1 MAERKNEL
9 FQFSSREK
17 SGIVLL
23 LLVNLLIYYAPDLY
37 YHFAGDKY
45 IGKEIIVTPIA
56 HNKMK
61 EEDNKEM
68 TRDSSKNYRNSSTA
82 TRYFEFDPNHC
93 TDEQWRELGVSDK
106 TIHTIRN
113 YLSKG
118 GKFKKPDDLQKIWG
132 ISKKL
137 SLSLIPF
144 VRINEEPQKKL
155 ENRGT
160 TNSSQ
165 QEVSKI
171 IDINTADSIL
181 LESLPGIG
189 PALSSRIIRY
199 RVKLGGFY
207 DVSQVGE
214 VWGLADS
221 LFQKI
226 KNRLSLSGELKKI
239 NLNTADFRQFS
250 SHPYIGYQSAK
261 LIINYRKQHGNF
273 NSLDDVQNIV
283 AMDEKTFNRMRH
295 YLTIN

>member
-68 TRDSSKNYRNSSTA
+68 TRDSSKNYRISLAA
-82 TRYFEFDPNHC
+82 TRYFEFDPNRC

-118 GKFKKPDDLQKIWG
+118 GKFNKPDDL
-132 ISKKL
+132 
-137 SLSLIPF
+137 
-144 VRINEEPQKKL
+144 
-155 ENRGT
+155 
-160 TNSSQ
+160 
-165 QEVSKI
+165 
-171 IDINTADSIL
+171 
-181 LESLPGIG
+181 
-189 PALSSRIIRY
+189 
-199 RVKLGGFY
+199 
-207 DVSQVGE
+207 
-214 VWGLADS
+214 
-221 LFQKI
+221 
-226 KNRLSLSGELKKI
+226 
-239 NLNTADFRQFS
+239 
-250 SHPYIGYQSAK
+250 
-261 LIINYRKQHGNF
+261 
-273 NSLDDVQNIV
+273 
-283 AMDEKTFNRMRH
+283 
-295 YLTIN
+295 